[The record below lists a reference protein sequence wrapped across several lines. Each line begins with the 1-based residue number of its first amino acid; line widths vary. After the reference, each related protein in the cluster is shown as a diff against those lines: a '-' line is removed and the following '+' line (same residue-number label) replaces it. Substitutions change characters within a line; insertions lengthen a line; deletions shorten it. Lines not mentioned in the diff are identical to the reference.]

1 MPVLLMD
8 SSELRAASS
17 SWLNWFGQSN
27 PLRKCVPK
35 PFAQVGWWKYLQPCS
50 YRFVCG
56 KYCIQIWRGV
66 YCLGFGFFLMFSQE
80 PALVGFVLPLLH
92 EKGRHAPVWFDHLRF
107 FIYIYIY
114 DIFTHLPGL
123 VRTCDT
129 KSSTGGAPMTARH
142 MDSLIR
148 LAEANARIEL
158 RHHAPLLLQPLGVA
172 SNMEK
177 TPQLLVVDPW
187 TPNSQPPFF
196 RGFVSVLGS
205 VPSPSNVKM
214 DEKCWI
220 LACMTCL
227 LKVKMDTVSDL
238 GGTVLTPVWNSI
250 NLTPIG
256 RRWNSN
262 ERADKMGSA
271 ELWLPER
278 KASCDFQLAIYGLDG
293 RRCPF
298 CIFLLYIV

>member
-1 MPVLLMD
+1 MTYGVGYIVWAL
-8 SSELRAASS
+8 ASS
-17 SWLNWFGQSN
+17 WCFLRNQLWLASFF
-27 PLRKCVPK
+27 RCFTKKVDT
-35 PFAQVGWWKYLQPCS
+35 LQ
-50 YRFVCG
+50 
-56 KYCIQIWRGV
+56 
-66 YCLGFGFFLMFSQE
+66 
-80 PALVGFVLPLLH
+80 
-92 EKGRHAPVWFDHLRF
+92 FDL
-107 FIYIYIY
+107 ITLDSLYVYIYIY

-187 TPNSQPPFF
+187 TPNSQLPFF

-278 KASCDFQLAIYGLDG
+278 KLHVTSSWRFMGWMEGDVLFAS
-293 RRCPF
+293 F
-298 CIFLLYIV
+298 CCI